1 MVIALAGRRVDA
13 PNAET
18 ARFPLA
24 NVPMVS
30 QRLDELFQREAT
42 ALVCSAACG
51 ADLVALKVAGTRGM
65 RRRIVLPFD
74 RDRFRVTSVIDRP
87 GDWGPLYDR
96 ILAELDPSHDI
107 VTLEG
112 HGEGN
117 AAYIATNH
125 EILRN
130 AIVLARQGNDHA
142 IAALVW
148 EGASR
153 GSDDVTASFGNDA
166 SALGLRV
173 VHVKTL

>member
-1 MVIALAGRRVDA
+1 VVIALAGRRVDA

-96 ILAELDPSHDI
+96 ILNELDI

-112 HGEGN
+112 LGEGN

-130 AIVLARQGNDHA
+130 AIALARQGNDQA
-142 IAALVW
+142 IATLVW